1 MNRKKFLKNGLLGIT
16 GLAALPAV
24 MTSCSKDDPIDPNAC
39 QTSAAETAGPFPIKS
54 PADLIRENIVGNRTG
69 IPMVMEITIQ
79 NVNDNCNS
87 LAGVLVDVW
96 ACDAKG
102 NYSEYNGQL
111 DGNFTNEN
119 FLRGRQT
126 TDANGVARFVSIY
139 PGWYPGRAPHIHVEV
154 LSASGNS
161 LLVTQIAF
169 PDDISKQVYAD
180 ARYNGDQDTTNSQD
194 GIFDD
199 SLASNMAKE
208 VTGNNTDGYIM
219 RQTIKVNA

>member
-1 MNRKKFLKNGLLGIT
+1 MDRKKFLKNGLLGIT
-16 GLAALPAV
+16 GIAAIPTVLS
-24 MTSCSKDDPIDPNAC
+24 SCSKDDPVDPNAC
-39 QTSAAETAGPFPIKS
+39 QQSATETAGPFPIKS

-79 NVNDNCNS
+79 NANDNCKP
-87 LAGVLVDVW
+87 LAGALVDVW
-96 ACDAKG
+96 ACDAHG
-102 NYSEYNGQL
+102 NYSEYSGQL

-154 LSASGNS
+154 LRANGSS

-180 ARYNGDQDTTNSQD
+180 SNYKGDQDTTNSQD

-208 VTGNNTDGYIM
+208 VTGNNTDGYTM
-219 RQTIKVNA
+219 RQTIKVSA